1 MKEYFSS
8 KGRIRRSEY
17 IYILATVVVLFLAG
31 IIVLKAELE
40 EPNYI
45 ISTFDLIYLVIGT
58 ILIWAALAAG
68 AKRCHDM
75 GKTGYYQLIPL
86 YIIWLMV
93 ADGENGKNIYGFPP
107 KMRLSQ
113 KHFKSQSAWMEEE
126 A

>member
-1 MKEYFSS
+1 MKEFFSFT
-8 KGRIRRSEY
+8 GRIRRSEY
-17 IYILATVVVLFLAG
+17 NYILVTVLVLFSAG
-31 IIVLKAELE
+31 VVILKEELND
-40 EPNYI
+40 PSYRVG
-45 ISTFDLIYLVIGT
+45 SADLLYVMIGI
-58 ILIWAALAAG
+58 ILIWSALAAG

-75 GKTGYYQLIPL
+75 GKSGYYQLIPL